1 MQRRIKKLIE
11 KTNHLMVHNED
22 FLRHFL
28 AILMLEK
35 IADKIFKFLCSL
47 KLAVIVIV
55 SLGTIAAVG
64 TIMESKYDMMT
75 AQKLV
80 YHSPYMYFVMTFLC
94 INLIAVAVDRL
105 PWKKRHVGF
114 VMVHAG
120 IVILIV
126 GSYITHKIGVDGSL
140 SLDIGE
146 TSRKIATNDT
156 DLIVYKLKDME
167 NSEKIF
173 SQDVDFMVNSP
184 KKHPVKIDV
193 GDNAKKDHI
202 EIVDY
207 MPYAKKDFQI
217 FESDKV
223 TDGPSVRF
231 QLQNQFVDMVEW
243 IVQSGSQP
251 AKLDLGPAQVVLAR
265 QNYEPQGGKNEIILI
280 PTKNRNTISYLV
292 IGKDDRPIKHGI
304 VPVGGVIETGWM
316 GLTLRV
322 MNFYQKGRVEYKYTK
337 LDRPNPTSTAA
348 AQVLFNGEKYWLGM
362 NTALQLFSN
371 DTVYFITYG
380 NKRLDIGFNMT
391 LDRFEMEK
399 YQGTNRAK
407 SYKSI
412 VNLPHIGQKEISMN
426 EPLKHNG
433 YTFYQSSFQEN
444 RIGEPIASV
453 LSVNYDPGRLIKY
466 FGCICIISGSIMLFY
481 FKKFGVE
488 NKKSKANS
496 EVVK

>member
-1 MQRRIKKLIE
+1 
-11 KTNHLMVHNED
+11 
-22 FLRHFL
+22 
-28 AILMLEK
+28 MLEK

-55 SLGTIAAVG
+55 SLGAIAAVG

-80 YHSPYMYFVMTFLC
+80 YHSPYMYFVMILLC

-105 PWKKRHVGF
+105 PWKKRHTGF
-114 VMVHAG
+114 VMAHAG
-120 IVILIV
+120 IIILLV
-126 GSYITHKIGVDGSL
+126 GSYITHKVGVDGSM

-146 TSRKIATNDT
+146 TSRSVATNDT
-156 DLIVYKLKDME
+156 DLIVYKLKDLE

-184 KKHPVKIDV
+184 KKHPVEIV
-193 GDNAKKDHI
+193 VEGEGQKDRI

-217 FESDKV
+217 FESDKLP
-223 TDGPSVRF
+223 DGPAVRF
-231 QLQNQFVDMVEW
+231 QLQNPFVNMVEW

-251 AKLDLGPAQVVLAR
+251 AKMDLGPAQVVLAR
-265 QNYEPQGGKNEIILI
+265 ESYTPQAGKNEIILI

-292 IGKDDRPIKHGI
+292 FGKTGRPIKRGT

-322 MNFYQKGRVEYKYTK
+322 MNYYQKGRVEYEYTK
-337 LDRPNPTSTAA
+337 LERPTPVSTAA
-348 AQVLFNGEKYWLGM
+348 AQVLFNGKKFWLGM
-362 NTALQLFSN
+362 NTALQLFSK

-391 LDRFEMEK
+391 LDRFEVEK

-412 VNLPHIGQKEISMN
+412 VNLPKIGQQEISMN
-426 EPLKHNG
+426 EPLKQNG
-433 YTFYQSSFQEN
+433 FTFYQSSFQEN
-444 RIGEPIASV
+444 KTGEPIASI
-453 LSVNYDPGRLIKY
+453 LTVNYDPGRFIKY
-466 FGCICIISGSIMLFY
+466 LGCICIILGSIMLFY
-481 FKKFGVE
+481 FKKFGV
-488 NKKSKANS
+488 KKTKPKSAA
-496 EVVK
+496 EVAR